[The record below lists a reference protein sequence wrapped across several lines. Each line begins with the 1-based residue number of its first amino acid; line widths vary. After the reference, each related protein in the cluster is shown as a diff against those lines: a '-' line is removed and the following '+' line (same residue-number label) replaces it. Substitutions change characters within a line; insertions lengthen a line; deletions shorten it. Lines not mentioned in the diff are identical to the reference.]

1 MAGGRGPIL
10 LIMLVSVVALA
21 AGETALAKGLK
32 QINRLEGSWAIQA
45 IAVCRNGWIAAGLAL
60 LIAHLAL
67 YMLAL
72 KTADLSYVL
81 PLTAASYPLA
91 ALFARFFLH
100 EDVSV
105 SRAVGTLLITA
116 GVAIV
121 VLGEPGG
128 PLSRRQ
134 PAQAAPSPEPEPAGP
149 LETG

>member
-1 MAGGRGPIL
+1 MAGGRGTVL
-10 LIMLVSVVALA
+10 LIMLFSVLALV

-32 QINRLEGSWAIQA
+32 QIDRLQGGWVEQA
-45 IAVCRNGWIAAGLAL
+45 SGFLRNGWIWAGLAL
-60 LIAHLAL
+60 MVTHLAL

-91 ALFARFFLH
+91 ALFARVFLH
-100 EDVSV
+100 EDVGF
-105 SRAVGTLLITA
+105 SRIMGTLLITA

-128 PLSRRQ
+128 PLSRRE
-134 PAQAAPSPEPEPAGP
+134 PAQTAPSPEPAGP